1 MVYVRLIREGLNR
14 TTCETL
20 NLHHGTWRGVGI
32 DRIILSENPIET
44 TSGIRVTK
52 EDFNRLYLQKTN
64 RAVDVVDKRLIEEER
79 KRELKEINFW
89 KNEIEGRSFLH
100 QIIALWKLRKRET
113 RGGRHE

>member
-52 EDFNRLYLQKTN
+52 EDFNFMPATSRFPLAKFPKSDYLVKK
-64 RAVDVVDKRLIEEER
+64 AS
-79 KRELKEINFW
+79 
-89 KNEIEGRSFLH
+89 SFYFIFPKVYLF
-100 QIIALWKLRKRET
+100 
-113 RGGRHE
+113 